1 MTQNTVTQLLPAV
14 GALVAVRMEDLT
26 IHCRVLDVKRSW
38 DRIRLQVQPLA
49 GDGLQWVDLS
59 RVVSRLDS
67 PDCTC
72 GEGNGAGLG
81 HSHDCARYGLEVL

>member
-1 MTQNTVTQLLPAV
+1 MTQNTVTQLLPAI

-49 GDGLQWVDLS
+49 GSGSQWVDIS
-59 RVVSRLDS
+59 RITARL
-67 PDCTC
+67 
-72 GEGNGAGLG
+72 GRFEQGM
-81 HSHDCARYGLEVL
+81 EVL